1 MKNII
6 VYALVILILV
16 LQLAGC
22 GSKQIQKQIT
32 GTDLFVDFAKT
43 TSIEIWLNDQ
53 ESVVSEDS
61 EIQEGLDILKKS
73 DFQERETETDLDG
86 GWTYSIDFI
95 TEEGK
100 QHITVRGE
108 HTLDVNGSWYYM
120 NESDYDTFVKWVEA
134 Q

>member
-1 MKNII
+1 MKKYIA
-6 VYALVILILV
+6 YALVILLLV

-22 GSKQIQKQIT
+22 GLKQVQRQMA
-32 GTDLFVDFAKT
+32 GTDLFTDFAKT

-61 EIQEGLDILKKS
+61 EIQEGLGILKKS
-73 DFQERETETDLDG
+73 DFQERETETDIDG
-86 GWTYSIDFI
+86 GWTYSMDFI
-95 TEEGK
+95 SEEGK

-120 NESDYDTFVKWVEA
+120 NELDYDTFVEWVEA

>member
-73 DFQERETETDLDG
+73 DFQERETETDIDG

-120 NESDYDTFVKWVEA
+120 NETDYDTFVKWVEA